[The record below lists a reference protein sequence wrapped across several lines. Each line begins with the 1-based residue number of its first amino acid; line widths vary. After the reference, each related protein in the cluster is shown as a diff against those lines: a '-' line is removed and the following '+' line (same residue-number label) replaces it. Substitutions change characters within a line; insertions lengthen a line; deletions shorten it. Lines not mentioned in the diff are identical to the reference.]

1 MHTLLSRIANEP
13 EKKVISLEMEFSG
26 EGTCVFRAI
35 SFEKNKKGIQFEV
48 LKTYPSIAVLKG
60 AWKKETAVVL
70 CISGRGI
77 ITKRIEKGDDY
88 KFSLRLVLPNANEE
102 DFYVQAYDAEQY
114 QLVTLVRRSQV
125 DEWLKELSGM
135 GFLFARIQLGMPS
148 AFSLGLILQR
158 ENVLLPSGNLVFE
171 EGRLEQV
178 IPSVEAA
185 TPLEVDGKQI
195 SPSNLLALGNGFSY
209 YLSEEGAMAEQFAS
223 ANVELAHQGEEELH
237 YRRLLYKVGFGAL
250 AILMVVLVFNQL
262 VRNHYEDRYMILEEI
277 LAATANE
284 RQELAE
290 MKIELQQKQ
299 DLVNTTGMNSA
310 ARLSFYM
317 DRIGATVPE
326 SIVLNDLSV
335 NPLKERKLNA
345 GEKAGF
351 QFGKIYV
358 SGTVRHTE
366 ALNAW
371 VEDLKALEWARE
383 VVIDKYNRL
392 EESDNAF
399 FTIHIFTS

>member
-77 ITKRIEKGDDY
+77 ITKRIEKGDDD

-358 SGTVRHTE
+358 SGTVSHTE

>member
-1 MHTLLSRIANEP
+1 
-13 EKKVISLEMEFSG
+13 
-26 EGTCVFRAI
+26 
-35 SFEKNKKGIQFEV
+35 
-48 LKTYPSIAVLKG
+48 
-60 AWKKETAVVL
+60 
-70 CISGRGI
+70 
-77 ITKRIEKGDDY
+77 
-88 KFSLRLVLPNANEE
+88 LVLPNANEE
-102 DFYVQAYDAEQY
+102 DFYVQAYDAEHY

-209 YLSEEGAMAEQFAS
+209 YLSEESAMVEQFAS

>member
-1 MHTLLSRIANEP
+1 
-13 EKKVISLEMEFSG
+13 
-26 EGTCVFRAI
+26 
-35 SFEKNKKGIQFEV
+35 
-48 LKTYPSIAVLKG
+48 
-60 AWKKETAVVL
+60 
-70 CISGRGI
+70 
-77 ITKRIEKGDDY
+77 
-88 KFSLRLVLPNANEE
+88 
-102 DFYVQAYDAEQY
+102 
-114 QLVTLVRRSQV
+114 
-125 DEWLKELSGM
+125 
-135 GFLFARIQLGMPS
+135 
-148 AFSLGLILQR
+148 
-158 ENVLLPSGNLVFE
+158 
-171 EGRLEQV
+171 
-178 IPSVEAA
+178 
-185 TPLEVDGKQI
+185 
-195 SPSNLLALGNGFSY
+195 
-209 YLSEEGAMAEQFAS
+209 LSEESAMVEQFAS